1 MSDQIQNALSDLMSR
16 FKSISASLMQIT
28 FDNIIERDKGFYGV
42 MYARP
47 SRRLA
52 TSLTIDREILVLFST
67 FPDQQQRTVAT
78 VTSVIGQS
86 SGRLES
92 GLAIVV
98 HCDPRGNNKLRNW
111 GREQGLSI
119 LAVHSGA
126 TPLPEGDA
134 FERLLCVELYSYDP
148 FDITGPVADDSQFF
162 GRRTEAQDLARK
174 LQSGQ
179 IRSCFGIR
187 KVGKTSILNRILSD
201 IQQYHD
207 AFCIMLDCSLDHVW
221 VQDAGQLLN
230 SISAAI
236 EQAVT
241 TNLRYNLVAA
251 APGDTPRPPAERLLD
266 AILSCEKPLIIFVD
280 EVDYI
285 TPGSPTGPHWKRDF
299 NILWRAVRAAYQE
312 AARRSRPFSI
322 LIGGVS
328 SKWFS
333 VESIEGVENAALA
346 LVPEEYLTPLPRGAS
361 VAMIKRMS
369 RIAGLQF
376 DDNASNAIASACSD
390 MPFWIRKACSHVH
403 RHCDVSGRPFAPPQ
417 DKLHSLIADFIE
429 NDGAT
434 IAQVA
439 ISHLFRVFPELEEAC
454 RACAR
459 GDASGQPVPLVRA
472 LERYGVVDA
481 HNAFRLSGQMI
492 QAGFE
497 QYSSTRWPSVP
508 DGPPAKSSSYEA
520 YGEWAEELAVISRRR
535 NIVER
540 QLREIALNFV
550 RFDALS
556 KREGPSV
563 SERIMAVLPQHRKD
577 MLRSFQ
583 GENLIGK
590 MMWTELISLICR
602 EWTLFDRV
610 FGDRKALQE
619 HAATV
624 NDRPDAHAK
633 PVTAPE
639 VGLHNRSLDWFERRL
654 ST

>member
-1 MSDQIQNALSDLMSR
+1 MSDHIQNALSALMSR

-52 TSLTIDREILVLFST
+52 TSLTVDREILVLFST

-119 LAVHSGA
+119 LAVYSGA

-174 LQSGQ
+174 LQTGQ

-230 SISAAI
+230 SVSAAI

-251 APGDTPRPPAERLLD
+251 APGDTSRAPAERLLD
-266 AILSCEKPLIIFVD
+266 AILSCEKPLILFVD

-285 TPGSPTGPHWKRDF
+285 TPGSPTGPHWK
-299 NILWRAVRAAYQE
+299 
-312 AARRSRPFSI
+312 P
-322 LIGGVS
+322 
-328 SKWFS
+328 
-333 VESIEGVENAALA
+333 
-346 LVPEEYLTPLPRGAS
+346 
-361 VAMIKRMS
+361 
-369 RIAGLQF
+369 
-376 DDNASNAIASACSD
+376 
-390 MPFWIRKACSHVH
+390 
-403 RHCDVSGRPFAPPQ
+403 
-417 DKLHSLIADFIE
+417 
-429 NDGAT
+429 
-434 IAQVA
+434 
-439 ISHLFRVFPELEEAC
+439 
-454 RACAR
+454 
-459 GDASGQPVPLVRA
+459 
-472 LERYGVVDA
+472 
-481 HNAFRLSGQMI
+481 
-492 QAGFE
+492 
-497 QYSSTRWPSVP
+497 
-508 DGPPAKSSSYEA
+508 
-520 YGEWAEELAVISRRR
+520 
-535 NIVER
+535 
-540 QLREIALNFV
+540 
-550 RFDALS
+550 
-556 KREGPSV
+556 
-563 SERIMAVLPQHRKD
+563 
-577 MLRSFQ
+577 
-583 GENLIGK
+583 
-590 MMWTELISLICR
+590 
-602 EWTLFDRV
+602 
-610 FGDRKALQE
+610 
-619 HAATV
+619 
-624 NDRPDAHAK
+624 
-633 PVTAPE
+633 
-639 VGLHNRSLDWFERRL
+639 
-654 ST
+654 